1 MSAASAGPRVFLD
14 SVTEEI
20 LNPDDEVLLSG
31 SNPWKKKVQNIIL
44 HIFFQFNFFFNY
56 EFVNFTSIPARR
68 ISWTKETT
76 ECFSGTLHKR
86 LDNLTLLLIA
96 SSAPETVF
104 GLKGLWLGC

>member
-20 LNPDDEVLLSG
+20 LNPDDEVRLSG
-31 SNPWKKKVQNIIL
+31 SNPWKRKVQNIIAFFSNL
-44 HIFFQFNFFFNY
+44 HFY
-56 EFVNFTSIPARR
+56 KHEFVNFTSIPARR